1 MDKEAGLEHTF
12 HRTKIVATV
21 GPACDTYEK
30 LLELVKAG
38 VNVFR
43 LNFSHGSHEDKEKI
57 IEHIRRI
64 NEQEPY
70 NICILGDLQGPKLRV
85 GEIEN
90 GVIEIK
96 PGDVLTFTNEKL
108 VGTKERIYVSYPNF
122 HKDVKIGNIIMIDD
136 GKLEV
141 KVSKILKNNDVQV
154 VVILGGPLSSK
165 KGINLPDTKIS
176 LPALTEKDLVD
187 LEFIIQQKLDWVA
200 LSFVRTAKDL
210 VILRNKLTEAKSKTK
225 IIAKIEKPEALQNIR
240 DIIVESDG
248 IMVARGDLGVEL
260 PIEQVPL
267 IQKQL
272 IRKCLHRAKP
282 VIVATQM
289 MESMIERTKPNR
301 SEITDVANA
310 VLEGADA
317 VMLSGETATGQHPTL
332 VVETMRKIIME
343 VERTDYR
350 YNLEEV
356 LQPQPHSPSFLSDA
370 ICYNACNLAKDCN
383 ADALIGM
390 TQSGYT
396 GFMLSSY
403 RPKAPLYIFTKER
416 SLVNQLSVSWGVRA
430 FYYDE
435 EESLDDIFQ
444 DQIDILKE
452 SGFIKTGN
460 VAVSTGSTPVAFAST
475 HQCFKNYKT
484 GIRVSEFT
492 SLQVQMFFD
501 SRGVFCLL
509 LFEVEQSGNKNTHT
523 FNHSHHSSFNI
534 QHSSLIT
541 DHSFPHRN
549 DYSCNTQPTI
559 L

>member
-1 MDKEAGLEHTF
+1 VFENFNMTRNLDKYLHKQMDKEAGIEHSF

-21 GPACDTYEK
+21 GPACDTYDK
-30 LLELVKAG
+30 LLELVKCG

-43 LNFSHGSHEDKEKI
+43 LNFSHGTHEDKTKI
-57 IEHIRRI
+57 IDFVREM
-64 NEQEPY
+64 NKKEPY
-70 NICILGDLQGPKLRV
+70 NISILADLQGPKLRV

-90 GVIEIK
+90 GMMEIK
-96 PGDVLTFTNEKL
+96 AGDILTFTNEKL
-108 VGTKERIYVSYPNF
+108 VGNKERIYVSYPNF

-141 KVSKILKNNDVQV
+141 KVTSILKNHDVQV
-154 VVILGGPLSSK
+154 EVILGGFLSSN

-176 LPALTEKDLVD
+176 LPALTDKDLVD
-187 LEFIIQQKLDWVA
+187 LDYIIEQDLDWVA
-200 LSFVRTAKDL
+200 LSFVRSAKDL
-210 VILRNKLTEAKSKTK
+210 VILRNKLQEAKSKTK
-225 IIAKIEKPEALQNIR
+225 IIAKIEKPEALKNIR

-248 IMVARGDLGVEL
+248 IMIARGDLGVEL

-317 VMLSGETATGQHPTL
+317 VMLSGETATGQHPKL
-332 VVETMRKIIME
+332 VVETMRKIILE

-350 YNLEEV
+350 YNLEEI

-370 ICYNACNLAKDCN
+370 ICYNACNLAKESN
-383 ADALIGM
+383 ADALVGM

-403 RPKAPLYIFTKER
+403 RPKAPLYIFTKEKK
-416 SLVNQLSVSWGVRA
+416 LVNQLSLSWGVRA
-430 FYYDE
+430 FYYCE
-435 EESLDDIFQ
+435 EESLDDIFY
-444 DQIDILKE
+444 DQIKILKE
-452 SGFIKTGN
+452 RGFVNPGH
-460 VAVSTGSTPVAFAST
+460 VVVSTGSTPIHLHLPTNVLKIT
-475 HQCFKNYKT
+475 K
-484 GIRVSEFT
+484 
-492 SLQVQMFFD
+492 
-501 SRGVFCLL
+501 
-509 LFEVEQSGNKNTHT
+509 VE
-523 FNHSHHSSFNI
+523 
-534 QHSSLIT
+534 
-541 DHSFPHRN
+541 
-549 DYSCNTQPTI
+549 
-559 L
+559 